1 MGLERVIHRIA
12 TDPSFAKSVGTD
24 PKATLKEA
32 KFNLSLVEFNALESV
47 MDKLGAMNLSSL
59 STPKLLQ
66 WYSAQLLTW
75 Y

>member
-24 PKATLKEA
+24 PEKTLKDA
-32 KFNLSLVEFNALESV
+32 KFNLSSVEFNALESIL
-47 MDKLGAMNLSSL
+47 DKFGAINLPSL
-59 STPKLLQ
+59 SAPRLYE
-66 WYSAQLLTW
+66 WYSAQLYEW